1 MLFHILI
8 SYNFLPFVKCL
19 FQTLANSWIVCH
31 FLIDLF
37 LNYIFGYELLEKIF
51 SQSMACIFTLSVVS
65 FDERNFFILIYS
77 NFSFFYY
84 MIVAFMS
91 ILFIYLFIYFWP
103 CRATCGILVPQPGIE
118 PVPHAVEAQS
128 PNFWTAREFPF
139 HALYKKN
146 LLSLKYKEICL
157 FYLVKYFLFVFRI

>member
-1 MLFHILI
+1 
-8 SYNFLPFVKCL
+8 
-19 FQTLANSWIVCH
+19 
-31 FLIDLF
+31 
-37 LNYIFGYELLEKIF
+37 
-51 SQSMACIFTLSVVS
+51 
-65 FDERNFFILIYS
+65 
-77 NFSFFYY
+77 
-84 MIVAFMS
+84 MS